1 MILASKRS
9 KFSAFEVRFK
19 NFYNNKWLKY
29 STDYPVYVIRFFKPK
44 KVKFQRKINLKYLID
59 GKIGVFK
66 GHFFHYPFAKGLE
79 WWITKHNLYS
89 SRESLEMFEV
99 KKNKKLIQIILELFR
114 ESNSKNKRILVKEI
128 SFFLPFRAFL
138 RFIYTFFFRLGFLDG
153 MNGFRYSLLISFY
166 EYLIH
171 LKFLEKS
178 NDNS

>member
-1 MILASKRS
+1 
-9 KFSAFEVRFK
+9 
-19 NFYNNKWLKY
+19 
-29 STDYPVYVIRFFKPK
+29 
-44 KVKFQRKINLKYLID
+44 
-59 GKIGVFK
+59 
-66 GHFFHYPFAKGLE
+66 
-79 WWITKHNLYS
+79 
-89 SRESLEMFEV
+89 MFEV

-178 NDNS
+178 MITANIFILFLITYFSISGFQMIFSRKYFLFILLELTYDYCAWPHKWKYLDFEILTLINFYFLSIFFYMISY